1 MKIIE
6 KNTKRFL
13 NKIRCKNSEK
23 KVPCKLVLY
32 RALYAIL
39 CICLAIVVCA
49 SCALF
54 EICLLRGQ
62 TRAIM
67 HGSSSEKDKI
77 RIYIDQGH
85 NPLPY
90 HNNGAEGNG
99 LYEQDVTF
107 DIGCRLAE
115 LLIKDGRFEVCLSR
129 PDENTVLGTDK
140 ASSLKERVDGAAD
153 FNADYC
159 ISLHINAYTQDT
171 ANGIEVFSA
180 DDNESYSFGSSL
192 LQGMVDDTRL
202 KNRGMKPSSGLYI
215 LENAEMPA
223 VLLEMGFISNADDA
237 AVLSEQPELFAQGIY
252 NGIIDY
258 FESIYT
264 LDLSILLWMIG
275 SSTILIIFIMAVLLK
290 MKKQFGLKY
299 YQYPVDNFIE
309 GKEKIYRNIC

>member
-1 MKIIE
+1 MRNYKKNKEAKLPFKI
-6 KNTKRFL
+6 L
-13 NKIRCKNSEK
+13 
-23 KVPCKLVLY
+23 LY
-32 RALYAIL
+32 RALYAGV
-39 CICLAIVVCA
+39 CICLALLICA
-49 SCALF
+49 SCALL
-54 EICLLRGQ
+54 EIGLLRGQ
-62 TRAIM
+62 TKDIM
-67 HGSSSEKDKI
+67 YGTASEKDKI

-115 LLIKDGRFEVCLSR
+115 LLIQDGRFEVCLSR
-129 PDENTVLGTDK
+129 PDENTVLGTDN

-192 LQGMVDDTRL
+192 LQGMVASTSL
-202 KNRGMKPSSGLYI
+202 KNRGMKPSSELYI
-215 LENAEMPA
+215 LENSEMPA
-223 VLLEMGFISNADDA
+223 VLLEMGFISNTDDA
-237 AVLSEQPELFAQGIY
+237 ALLSEQPELFAQGIY
-252 NGIIDY
+252 NGITDY
-258 FESIYT
+258 FESIYN

-275 SSTILIIFIMAVLLK
+275 SSTILVIFFMAVLLK
-290 MKKQFGLKY
+290 IKKQFGLKY
-299 YQYPVDNFIE
+299 YLYTGDNTH
-309 GKEKIYRNIC
+309 

>member
-1 MKIIE
+1 M
-6 KNTKRFL
+6 
-13 NKIRCKNSEK
+13 
-23 KVPCKLVLY
+23 Y
-32 RALYAIL
+32 GAA
-39 CICLAIVVCA
+39 
-49 SCALF
+49 
-54 EICLLRGQ
+54 
-62 TRAIM
+62 
-67 HGSSSEKDKI
+67 SEKDKI

-107 DIGCRLAE
+107 EIGCRLAE

-140 ASSLKERVDGAAD
+140 ASSLKERVDGAID

-180 DDNESYSFGSSL
+180 DDNESYSFGNSL
-192 LQGMVDDTRL
+192 LQGMVASTRL
-202 KNRGMKPSSGLYI
+202 QNRGMKPSSGLYI
-215 LENAEMPA
+215 LENAEMPT

-237 AVLSEQPELFAQGIY
+237 AVLSDHPELFAQGIY

-264 LDLSILLWMIG
+264 LDLSILLWIMG
-275 SSTILIIFIMAVLLK
+275 ASTILIIFFIAVLRLAYKEISRNTRSTEQPRKRLK
-290 MKKQFGLKY
+290 ALF
-299 YQYPVDNFIE
+299 
-309 GKEKIYRNIC
+309 RC

>member
-1 MKIIE
+1 MKKQE
-6 KNTKRFL
+6 KTKSGRL
-13 NKIRCKNSEK
+13 RTWLLLDRIMIC
-23 KVPCKLVLY
+23 
-32 RALYAIL
+32 IL
-39 CICLAIVVCA
+39 AAVMVCA
-49 SCALF
+49 SLAFAAVILS
-54 EICLLRGQ
+54 RGA
-62 TRAIM
+62 TAVDGRDL
-67 HGSSSEKDKI
+67 ETDPI

-85 NPLPY
+85 NPAPH
-90 HNNGAEGNG
+90 HNLGAEGNG

-140 ASSLKERVDGAAD
+140 ASSLKERVDGATD

-180 DDNESYSFGSSL
+180 EDNLSYSFGSSL
-192 LQGMVDDTRL
+192 LQGMVDTTRL

-275 SSTILIIFIMAVLLK
+275 FSTILIIFIMAVLLK

>member
-6 KNTKRFL
+6 KNINSFL
-13 NKIRCKNSEK
+13 VKICCKNSEER
-23 KVPCKLVLY
+23 VPCKLVLY
-32 RALYAIL
+32 RALYALL
-39 CICLAIVVCA
+39 CICLAVVVCA
-49 SCALF
+49 GCALV
-54 EICLLRGQ
+54 EISLLREQ

-67 HGSSSEKDKI
+67 YGTASEKDKI

-115 LLIKDGRFEVCLSR
+115 LLLKDGRFEVCLSR

-140 ASSLKERVDGAAD
+140 ASSLKERVDGAID

-171 ANGIEVFSA
+171 ANGIEIFSA

-192 LQGMVDDTRL
+192 LQGMVASTRL

-215 LENAEMPA
+215 LENAEMPT

-237 AVLSEQPELFAQGIY
+237 AVLSEHPELFAQGIY

-264 LDLSILLWMIG
+264 LDLSILLWIIG
-275 SSTILIIFIMAVLLK
+275 ASTILIIFFMAVLLK
-290 MKKQFGLKY
+290 MK
-299 YQYPVDNFIE
+299 N
-309 GKEKIYRNIC
+309 NSA

>member
-1 MKIIE
+1 MP
-6 KNTKRFL
+6 R
-13 NKIRCKNSEK
+13 
-23 KVPCKLVLY
+23 KLVLY
-32 RALYAIL
+32 SALYAIL
-39 CICLAIVVCA
+39 CICLAVVACA
-49 SCALF
+49 SCALL
-54 EICLLRGQ
+54 ELGLLRGQ

-67 HGSSSEKDKI
+67 YGTASEKDKI

-115 LLIKDGRFEVCLSR
+115 LLIQDGRFEVCLSR
-129 PDENTVLGTDK
+129 SDQNTVLGTDK

-159 ISLHINAYTQDT
+159 ISLHINAYTQDS

-180 DDNESYSFGSSL
+180 EDNLSYSFGSSL
-192 LQGMVDDTRL
+192 LQGMVDATRL

-237 AVLSEQPELFAQGIY
+237 AVLAEHPELFAQGIY

-258 FESIYT
+258 FESIYVWDIT
-264 LDLSILLWMIG
+264 ILLWTIG
-275 SSTILIIFIMAVLLK
+275 VSMMLMLVLWQWMRYMRYRRMKYETIL
-290 MKKQFGLKY
+290 
-299 YQYPVDNFIE
+299 
-309 GKEKIYRNIC
+309 

>member
-1 MKIIE
+1 M
-6 KNTKRFL
+6 
-13 NKIRCKNSEK
+13 
-23 KVPCKLVLY
+23 PCKLVLY
-32 RALYAIL
+32 RTLYAIL
-39 CICLAIVVCA
+39 CICLAVVVCA
-49 SCALF
+49 SCALV
-54 EICLLRGQ
+54 EIGLLRGQ

-67 HGSSSEKDKI
+67 YGTASGKDKI

-129 PDENTVLGTDK
+129 PDENTVLGTDT
-140 ASSLKERVDGAAD
+140 ASSLKERVDGAID

-159 ISLHINAYTQDT
+159 ISLHINAYTQET

-192 LQGMVDDTRL
+192 LQGMVASTRL

-237 AVLSEQPELFAQGIY
+237 AVLSEYPELFSQGIY
-252 NGIIDY
+252 NGIIEY

-275 SSTILIIFIMAVLLK
+275 SSTILVILFMAVLLK
-290 MKKQFGLKY
+290 MKKQLLHCTALEKNMKDAGVFGAY
-299 YQYPVDNFIE
+299 FFSIFTS
-309 GKEKIYRNIC
+309 

>member
-6 KNTKRFL
+6 KNIKSFL
-13 NKIRCKNSEK
+13 VKICCKNAEER
-23 KVPCKLVLY
+23 VPCKLVLY
-32 RALYAIL
+32 RVLYAIL
-39 CICLAIVVCA
+39 CICLAVVVCA
-49 SCALF
+49 SCALV
-54 EICLLRGQ
+54 EIGLLRGQ

-67 HGSSSEKDKI
+67 YGTAPEKDKI

-140 ASSLKERVDGAAD
+140 ASSLKERVDGAID

-192 LQGMVDDTRL
+192 LQAMVASTRM

-215 LENAEMPA
+215 LENAEMPT

-237 AVLSEQPELFAQGIY
+237 AVLSDHPELFAQGIY

-264 LDLSILLWMIG
+264 LDLSILLWIMG
-275 SSTILIIFIMAVLLK
+275 ASTILILFFMAELLK

-299 YQYPVDNFIE
+299 YLYPVDNFIE
-309 GKEKIYRNIC
+309 